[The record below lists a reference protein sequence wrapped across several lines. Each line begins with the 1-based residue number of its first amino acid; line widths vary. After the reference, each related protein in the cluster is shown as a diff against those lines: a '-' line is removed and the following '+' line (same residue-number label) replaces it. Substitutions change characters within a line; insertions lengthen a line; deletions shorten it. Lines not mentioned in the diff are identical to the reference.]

1 MSSSNIG
8 GNNGNNASGINWR
21 QVASPNLL
29 EQMDNSIEVQ
39 IAKVDEQLWRRRNK
53 IMKRVAEQEVQ
64 RKAEE
69 EKHKAE
75 EEAKQKAEEEKQK
88 AEENKRRAEE
98 EYRAQ
103 TKVKRK
109 QRADAQEA
117 TEAFRAKIAQGGAQG
132 AKPKVRNLSLSFFF
146 SLLTS
151 HFVFTAS
158 SSSEPT
164 RA

>member
-1 MSSSNIG
+1 MGLGQNFILTPTSHYTPTMSSSNIS
-8 GNNGNNASGINWR
+8 GNNGNDALGIDWK

-29 EQMDNSIEVQ
+29 KQMDNSIEVQ
-39 IAKVDEQLWRRRNK
+39 IAKVDEQLWQRRNK

-88 AEENKRRAEE
+88 AEENKCRAEE

-109 QRADAQEA
+109 QRANTREA
-117 TEAFRAKIAQGGAQG
+117 TNEATLGQR
-132 AKPKVRNLSLSFFF
+132 P
-146 SLLTS
+146 
-151 HFVFTAS
+151 
-158 SSSEPT
+158 
-164 RA
+164 